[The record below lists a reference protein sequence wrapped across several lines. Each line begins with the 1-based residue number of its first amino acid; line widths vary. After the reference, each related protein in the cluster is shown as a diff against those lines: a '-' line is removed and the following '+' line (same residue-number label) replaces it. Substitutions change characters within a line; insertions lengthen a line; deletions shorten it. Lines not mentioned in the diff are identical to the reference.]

1 MTRHSGDPLRVV
13 LIDDTPD
20 IRLLL
25 RMALEAGGRFRVVA
39 EAGDG
44 AAGVDEVAR
53 SQPDVVLVDL
63 AMPVL
68 DGLDALPGLRRACP
82 AARIV
87 VLSGFDSS
95 RLLARTTA
103 AGADG
108 YLQKG
113 LDPWDLEERLLRIA
127 SSSAPGLPAPRR
139 RPPADLLERAP
150 FGVLTLG
157 APAVGG
163 GRGGEGGGGGDA
175 RRSVRVLSANAAA
188 RELLGADRTE
198 GGEVHLPDE
207 LAAEVRAR
215 AAHLLAGGE
224 PIEFDVT
231 APAGALRVTLAQAP
245 NGVAAYL
252 LPSRGD
258 DITWL
263 RGAVA
268 GAVHE
273 IRNPAVVIS
282 GVVAALLAAPPG
294 EGAPDGR
301 RADLLRALARQA
313 RLLDRATGDLLAAA
327 QAQREALHVEPRPVV
342 LAEVLASAVA
352 DAPAGEHVTLDCPPR
367 LVVHADPERV
377 QQMVH
382 NLLAN
387 AAKYGFPPVTVR
399 AGPDAPPV
407 PVPVPDASAAPSG
420 SPSRTRARGSRTT
433 SSPRSS
439 RSSRAGRMPPRRA
452 RASDCPWCA
461 PWPGPKA
468 AGLGTSAA
476 LPVRCS
482 CSRCPRHRRR
492 RRGRLT
498 GIWTTGIWTA
508 GIWTTGI
515 WTGGI
520 WTRWGLRGD
529 RNREGKG
536 DQAGGPSAT
545 CGPCPGDARRRRR
558 RPAAAAGVPVQGL
571 PRDRGG
577 GRGRR
582 R

>member
-44 AAGVDEVAR
+44 ATGVDEVAR

-82 AARIV
+82 GARIV
-87 VLSGFDSS
+87 VLSGFDSA

-113 LDPWDLEERLLRIA
+113 LDPWDLEERLLRIV
-127 SSSAPGLPAPRR
+127 SSSAPRSARPAPPPARRPARARAVRGAHPRRPGPRRRQRRRRWRWRRRRR
-139 RPPADLLERAP
+139 RPPVGPCAERQRRGTPAARRRP
-150 FGVLTLG
+150 HRGRRG
-157 APAVGG
+157 APARRAG
-163 GRGGEGGGGGDA
+163 GRGSRA
-175 RRSVRVLSANAAA
+175 RRAPA
-188 RELLGADRTE
+188 RRRRADR
-198 GGEVHLPDE
+198 
-207 LAAEVRAR
+207 VRRPRSGRR
-215 AAHLLAGGE
+215 AAGHAHTGPERSSRL
-224 PIEFDVT
+224 
-231 APAGALRVTLAQAP
+231 PA
-245 NGVAAYL
+245 
-252 LPSRGD
+252 
-258 DITWL
+258 
-263 RGAVA
+263 AVA
-268 GAVHE
+268 GGRHH
-273 IRNPAVVIS
+273 
-282 GVVAALLAAPPG
+282 VAAGSRRRGRSRDPQSCGGHLRSRRRPPRSAAG
-294 EGAPDGR
+294 KGAPDGR
-301 RADLLRALARQA
+301 RADLLQALARQA

-387 AAKYGFPPVTVR
+387 AAKYGSPPVTVR
-399 AGPDAPPV
+399 AGPDAAGAGAGAGA
-407 PVPVPDASAAPSG
+407 DAAPAPSG

-452 RASDCPWCA
+452 PASDCPWCA
-461 PWPGPKA
+461 PWPGPRA
-468 AGLGTSAA
+468 AGPGTSAA
-476 LPVRCS
+476 RPVRCS
-482 CSRCPRHRRR
+482 CSHCPRHRRR
-492 RRGRLT
+492 SRGCL
-498 GIWTTGIWTA
+498 TGIWTA
-508 GIWTTGI
+508 GIWTAGI
-515 WTGGI
+515 WTAGI
-520 WTRWGLRGD
+520 WRRDL
-529 RNREGKG
+529 
-536 DQAGGPSAT
+536 
-545 CGPCPGDARRRRR
+545 DAMGTAR
-558 RPAAAAGVPVQGL
+558 
-571 PRDRGG
+571 
-577 GRGRR
+577 
-582 R
+582 